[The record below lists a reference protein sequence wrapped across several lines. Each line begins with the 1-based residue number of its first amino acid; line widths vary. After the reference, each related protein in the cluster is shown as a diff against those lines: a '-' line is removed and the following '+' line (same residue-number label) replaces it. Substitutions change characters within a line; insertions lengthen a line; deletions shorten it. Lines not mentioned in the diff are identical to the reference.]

1 MAHKQ
6 IGSRKYQGCTKIKIK
21 SICSL
26 QSKFSEHLGYVRN
39 QQISKATG
47 EHFNMKGH
55 QISDMEISIIEKLH
69 NTSYLFRKQREKMF
83 IQKFNTKYK
92 GMNQKT

>member
-1 MAHKQ
+1 MIFGQNIFTNLSFFKFRSLK
-6 IGSRKYQGCTKIKIK
+6 SR
-21 SICSL
+21 
-26 QSKFSEHLGYVRN
+26 FSEHLGYVKN

-69 NTSYLFRKQREKMF
+69 NTSDLFRKQREKMF
-83 IQKFNTKYK
+83 IQSSTQNT
-92 GMNQKT
+92 GA

>member
-1 MAHKQ
+1 MFSQ
-6 IGSRKYQGCTKIKIK
+6 LTKNFPTVFFNLTSFLK
-21 SICSL
+21 
-26 QSKFSEHLGYVRN
+26 N

-55 QISDMEISIIEKLH
+55 KISDTEISLIEKLN
-69 NTSYLFRKQREKMF
+69 NTRDLFRKQREKMF
-83 IQKFNTKYK
+83 IQKFNSKYK

>member
-1 MAHKQ
+1 MQKCQ
-6 IGSRKYQGCTKIKIK
+6 TQYVGESDR
-21 SICSL
+21 SL
-26 QSKFSEHLGYVRN
+26 QSRFSEHLGHVKN

-69 NTSYLFRKQREKMF
+69 NTSDLFRKQREKMF
-83 IQKFNTKYK
+83 IQRSTQNT
-92 GMNQKT
+92 GA

>member
-1 MAHKQ
+1 MQKCQ
-6 IGSRKYQGCTKIKIK
+6 TQYVGESDR
-21 SICSL
+21 SL
-26 QSKFSEHLGYVRN
+26 QSRFSEHLGHVKN

-69 NTSYLFRKQREKMF
+69 NTSDLFRKQREKMF
-83 IQKFNTKYK
+83 IQKFNTKYR